1 MNKFGFILP
10 FACLAKEHEKAN
22 KGNSVEP
29 FVYWGARRASR
40 AYAIK
45 KKEEWL

>member
-29 FVYWGARRASR
+29 FVYWVCATCLARVGD
-40 AYAIK
+40 
-45 KKEEWL
+45 